1 MAEIKHWNSAENSI
15 WVHFWVQMRSLL
27 RAPELLSRRRNKPL
41 TGGILVPS
49 HASRRTAPPLPPPQ
63 PLVYGPRRRRSE
75 GHKVRCRLRR
85 LPFGTDIDQ
94 PTLAPTG
101 KLGSGSQTFG
111 FVIVCFGLAKMKRP
125 TDKTAPPDEKPP
137 TARKPSRITKEIL
150 KVIEEYASTQREFLK
165 ALRKR
170 LFH

>member
-1 MAEIKHWNSAENSI
+1 
-15 WVHFWVQMRSLL
+15 VQMRNLL
-27 RAPELLSRRRNKPL
+27 RARRNCCHGVGTNHSQAEFWCRAML
-41 TGGILVPS
+41 LAR
-49 HASRRTAPPLPPPQ
+49 HAPPPYPPPYVGGVPCFS
-63 PLVYGPRRRRSE
+63 PLLPRPLMYGPRRRRSAS
-75 GHKVRCRLRR
+75 GHKRLRR

-150 KVIEEYASTQREFLK
+150 KVIEEYASSQREFLK